1 MKLVKSLD
9 VACKTFSFG
18 GSASV
23 QDAST
28 LSSLAEEKRKGLKDN
43 GHPSFSIYPNM
54 KNPAHCVPV
63 KACESDDSLPVE
75 IAYPDGNCV
84 GLDYLVIMF
93 PQTGGVDG
101 LIETA
106 VNGEIDGAIVEYM
119 AEA

>member
-28 LSSLAEEKRKGLKDN
+28 LSSLAKEKRKGLKDN

-54 KNPAHCVPV
+54 KNPAHRV
-63 KACESDDSLPVE
+63 
-75 IAYPDGNCV
+75 
-84 GLDYLVIMF
+84 LVVVYKLSQAVAVVAKFNI
-93 PQTGGVDG
+93 GVQ
-101 LIETA
+101 
-106 VNGEIDGAIVEYM
+106 
-119 AEA
+119 